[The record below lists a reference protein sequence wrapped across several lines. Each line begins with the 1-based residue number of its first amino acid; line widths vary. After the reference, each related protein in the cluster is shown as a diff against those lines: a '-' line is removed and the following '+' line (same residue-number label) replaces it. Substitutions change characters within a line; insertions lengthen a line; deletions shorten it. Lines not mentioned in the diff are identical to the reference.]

1 MLRDSHGPLCNA
13 ALAVRPTFDVF
24 PLRRYACGAIA
35 MGATKQRDIVVEA
48 GVGERAMN
56 IAFGTSDGVWRLD
69 NGKGERIG
77 LAGKV
82 VSHVADRSGTILAA
96 APRDGLYDISDTERR
111 IWEGDA
117 RSCAIDPDGKL
128 YVGIEPAMVFRSDD
142 AGETWKRLDKIDELP
157 TREQWY
163 FPPPPHLPHVRSID
177 FLPNAERSV
186 VVGVE
191 VGGVLLS
198 DDYGDNWREM
208 NNGVHVDVHTVRPDP
223 SQRGR
228 LIAVTGGGLYVSEDN
243 GESWKHITEGLGQGY
258 AVGVH
263 INPDRAGEVLVATGE
278 RPPGL
283 DARVYHSLDGGYS
296 WNQIKESPLPKR
308 YDRVPVVLFAEGSAW
323 IATDEGQVY
332 RADDAS
338 SSWSLVDQLPTTIH
352 AASAGGSPSS
362 ISSGYR

>member
-1 MLRDSHGPLCNA
+1 
-13 ALAVRPTFDVF
+13 
-24 PLRRYACGAIA
+24 
-35 MGATKQRDIVVEA
+35 
-48 GVGERAMN
+48 MN

-77 LAGKV
+77 LAGKA
-82 VSHVADRSGTILAA
+82 VSHVANRSGTILAA
-96 APRDGLYDISDTERR
+96 APRDGLYEISDTERR
-111 IWEGDA
+111 TWEGDA
-117 RSCAIDPDGKL
+117 RSCAIGPTGKL
-128 YVGIEPAMVFRSDD
+128 YVGIEPAMVFCSDD
-142 AGETWKRLDKIDELP
+142 ASETWNRLDQIDELP
-157 TREQWY
+157 TREHWY

-177 FLPNAERSV
+177 FLPNSENSV
-186 VVGVE
+186 LVGVE

-198 DDYGDNWREM
+198 VDDGETWREM
-208 NNGVHVDVHTVRPDP
+208 NNGVNVDVHTVRPDP
-223 SQRGR
+223 SQPGR

-243 GESWKHITEGLGQGY
+243 GKSWKHITGGLGQGY

-283 DARVYHSLDGGYS
+283 NARVYHSLDGGHS
-296 WNQIKESPLPKR
+296 WKQVTHPALPGR

-323 IATDEGQVY
+323 IATEEGQVF
-332 RADDAS
+332 RADDARS
-338 SSWSLVDQLPTTIH
+338 YWSLIGQLPTTIH